1 MLVTRDIED
10 FIMPVFYRS
19 RCVYLYHVYT
29 HEGHQQPLTLMQWS
43 ARFGVGGRLKPII
56 IIIIVVVVSAAH
68 GEVDDSLW
76 NILWVW
82 LPPKTVWVSVQCTL
96 LPQPWGLWRQPGKSV
111 LASITQVRVVY
122 THRVPQRE
130 VSVSIYKLYL
140 WKLCLLTGGTA
151 WQHSRETG
159 NHLAPPG
166 APLDAVHIAGCFKF
180 LALEELSCVIFPPK
194 RVLSSDWNTVGV
206 LSFFVIWGMFSSRW
220 KRRSVKAH
228 RSEER
233 TSEIVCL
240 WLCFHSP
247 FLGQRSWTNDATRR
261 FLKNGGL
268 FSPAAKHLQFPD
280 FFSSAHCFLSP
291 SLLWNTHKSESR
303 AEDSFHNHQTCLQS
317 QIKQMASALHKGHET
332 ESVGHLHCRGQA
344 SSENQYHLFKCDQ
357 ETGALI
363 DPWQWTN
370 WERSAWL
377 LSFGSQHEWGHYGFW
392 CVAGRITSV
401 WTRTDGAVW
410 IL

>member
-96 LPQPWGLWRQPGKSV
+96 LPQLWGLWRQPGKSV

-280 FFSSAHCFLSP
+280 FFLLLTVFSLPPCCETHTNLKVELKIPFTTIRPAYKVRSSRWQVLCIKGMKLN
-291 SLLWNTHKSESR
+291 LWGTCTAEARLPVKTNT
-303 AEDSFHNHQTCLQS
+303 
-317 QIKQMASALHKGHET
+317 I
-332 ESVGHLHCRGQA
+332 
-344 SSENQYHLFKCDQ
+344 SSN
-357 ETGALI
+357 
-363 DPWQWTN
+363 
-370 WERSAWL
+370 
-377 LSFGSQHEWGHYGFW
+377 
-392 CVAGRITSV
+392 V
-401 WTRTDGAVW
+401 TRKPEH
-410 IL
+410 